1 MVTSRTKILM
11 TLINANLGGGPR
23 RQSLFDIVSW
33 QLGKAFQRSN
43 SRTSLSPEHRS
54 PTSPVKPKMNED
66 DLQRFVICRN
76 DRQSVSSSLKSI
88 PRTPSGDT
96 NKISFNT
103 EPQVCERQSSQNS
116 QGRTWRVG
124 SISFGGESN
133 TTTGIEN

>member
-1 MVTSRTKILM
+1 MVMSRTKILM
-11 TLINANLGGGPR
+11 SLINNNLGGGPR

-33 QLGKAFQRSN
+33 QIGRAFQRSN

-54 PTSPVKPKMNED
+54 PTSPVKPKMIEG

-76 DRQSVSSSLKSI
+76 ERQSVSSSLKSI

-103 EPQVCERQSSQNS
+103 EPQVYERQSSQAS

-124 SISFGGESN
+124 SVCFGGESK
-133 TTTGIEN
+133 TTTGIQN